1 MSSNSSPV
9 SQHQASNAQDSFGPQ
24 DIDSNVSSDS
34 SPANQHQVVVA
45 LPHRSHP
52 AVQAVITELI
62 NNGVDSAASRA
73 AAIHASSI
81 AHRDLSIT
89 AEVLVAR
96 LNDVVSNLGQQNYD
110 RSHQNT
116 PNAIALRL
124 LAPPPGPSYD
134 YEQPVTLVLF
144 LSIPA

>member
-1 MSSNSSPV
+1 MSSNSHPV

-34 SPANQHQVVVA
+34 PPVNQHQVVYA
-45 LPHRSHP
+45 LPHMNERE
-52 AVQAVITELI
+52 VQEVATELI

-73 AAIHASSI
+73 AAIHADSI
-81 AHRDLSIT
+81 AHRNLSIT
-89 AEVLVAR
+89 AEGLVAR

-110 RSHQNT
+110 RSHQNA

-134 YEQPVTLVLF
+134 FEPPVTLVC
-144 LSIPA
+144 LSL